1 MLRREGTDPI
11 LSEKLYRAVVQVVLL
26 FGDETW
32 VLKAAMLKNLK
43 GVHVILLSHV
53 TSMKARRIGDETWIK
68 EGPDR
73 VL

>member
-1 MLRREGTDPI
+1 M
-11 LSEKLYRAVVQVVLL
+11 VLL
-26 FGDETW
+26 FGDKTW